1 MAPLAASNGRRSEND
16 PHIGDLAAGD
26 GAAFGTGASL
36 TGTVS
41 ASYISTASACAV
53 HMDGRATKACQ
64 TPMARAEGKAITT
77 VDAVAG
83 PVVDA
88 GAAPAE
94 PQPTTAKVPRPA
106 A

>member
-1 MAPLAASNGRRSEND
+1 MP
-16 PHIGDLAAGD
+16 
-26 GAAFGTGASL
+26 
-36 TGTVS
+36 
-41 ASYISTASACAV
+41 
-53 HMDGRATKACQ
+53 
-64 TPMARAEGKAITT
+64 RAEGKAITT

-88 GAAPAE
+88 GAAPVE